1 MKKFLISLV
10 LLLLLPFCTVGDEP
24 SSNESV
30 VEDSLGE
37 ESIDT
42 GSSEENNKE
51 TDSSDSKSNDTES
64 VKISNLRDKCEIFA
78 ESKLI
83 ESDEYFFILGDDID
97 DRQRQSKYSHP
108 SGAQNGPF
116 QTWTYEDAVRI
127 SSEIL
132 PEEFDKIN
140 PFENDIGITWEKFE
154 AFADALCFAYE
165 NGTGLRN
172 VTITHA
178 DLMGRSSEILGFA
191 GNWENFPYIE
201 TGPEVIESPSP
212 KGLEFYTK
220 YTTVSGVIIVGGPDV
235 PDEALL
241 AARRSLEYQLSA
253 RPDFHQLLQE
263 SNVRVSLFGPDG
275 DTSELPEYKDT
286 AEIGGFAMMSIDAS
300 MTANA
305 GWLCYEG
312 NRDDEGD
319 PVIHEMAHT
328 LNHIVFEATNELY
341 FYENIYK
348 LAEEAIENGDW
359 EEGAQAIADGVPLS
373 DMIGEFFAIN
383 TENFIISNSPDLKYG
398 TRENIKEHNPAMYEL
413 YSRYYPTEPWSYCND
428 GVER

>member
-1 MKKFLISLV
+1 MKKFLIALV

-30 VEDSLGE
+30 VE
-37 ESIDT
+37 ESKDAS
-42 GSSEENNKE
+42 SSEENNKE

-235 PDEALL
+235 PDQAVL

>member
-30 VEDSLGE
+30 VEDS
-37 ESIDT
+37 IDT

-51 TDSSDSKSNDTES
+51 IDSSDSKSNDTES

-140 PFENDIGITWEKFE
+140 PLENDIGITWEKFE

-235 PDEALL
+235 PDEAVL

-398 TRENIKEHNPAMYEL
+398 TRENIKEYNPAMYEL

>member
-1 MKKFLISLV
+1 MKKFAIALV
-10 LLLLLPFCTVGDEP
+10 LLLFLPFCTVGEESNQSENVIEDSKENN
-24 SSNESV
+24 SSNENTEV
-30 VEDSLGE
+30 VE
-37 ESIDT
+37 
-42 GSSEENNKE
+42 
-51 TDSSDSKSNDTES
+51 SSDSKPSDKES
-64 VKISNLRDKCEIFA
+64 AKISNLREKCEIFA
-78 ESKLI
+78 NSKEI

-97 DRQRQSKYSHP
+97 DRHRQSKYSHP

-127 SSEIL
+127 SSEII

-165 NGTGLRN
+165 NGKGLRN

-201 TGPEVIESPSP
+201 TGAEVIESPSP
-212 KGLEFYTK
+212 QGLEFYTK

-235 PDEALL
+235 PDEAVL
-241 AARRSLEYQLSA
+241 AARRSIEYQLSA

-263 SNVRVSLFGPDG
+263 SNVRISLFGPDG

-348 LAEEAIENGDW
+348 LAEEALENGDW

-398 TRENIKEHNPAMYEL
+398 TRENIKENNPAMYEL
-413 YSRYYPTEPWSYCND
+413 YARYYPTEPWSYCND

>member
-1 MKKFLISLV
+1 MKKFTAALV
-10 LLLLLPFCTVGDEP
+10 LILLLPFCTVGEE
-24 SSNESV
+24 SNQRENV
-30 VEDSLGE
+30 IEDSTE
-37 ESIDT
+37 NS
-42 GSSEENNKE
+42 SSEENTE
-51 TDSSDSKSNDTES
+51 AVESSDSKPSNKES
-64 VKISNLRDKCEIFA
+64 AKISNLRDKCEIFA
-78 ESKLI
+78 NSKEI

-97 DRQRQSKYSHP
+97 DRHRQSKYSHP

-127 SSEIL
+127 SSEII

-165 NGTGLRN
+165 NGKGLRN

-201 TGPEVIESPSP
+201 TGAEVIESPSP
-212 KGLEFYTK
+212 EGLEFYTK

-235 PDEALL
+235 PDEAVL
-241 AARRSLEYQLSA
+241 AARRSIEYQLSA

-263 SNVRVSLFGPDG
+263 SNVRISLFGPDG

-348 LAEEAIENGDW
+348 LAEEALENGDW

-398 TRENIKEHNPAMYEL
+398 TRENIKENNPAMYEL

>member
-1 MKKFLISLV
+1 MKKFTAALV
-10 LLLLLPFCTVGDEP
+10 LILLLPFCTVGEE
-24 SSNESV
+24 SNQRENV
-30 VEDSLGE
+30 IEDSTE
-37 ESIDT
+37 NS
-42 GSSEENNKE
+42 SSEENTE
-51 TDSSDSKSNDTES
+51 AVESSDSKPSNKES
-64 VKISNLRDKCEIFA
+64 AKISNLRDKCEIFA
-78 ESKLI
+78 NSKEI

-97 DRQRQSKYSHP
+97 DRHRQSKYSHP

-127 SSEIL
+127 SSEII

-165 NGTGLRN
+165 NGKGLRN

-201 TGPEVIESPSP
+201 TGAEVIESPSP
-212 KGLEFYTK
+212 EGLEFYTK
-220 YTTVSGVIIVGGPDV
+220 YTAVSGVIIVGGPDV
-235 PDEALL
+235 PDEAVL
-241 AARRSLEYQLSA
+241 AARRSIEYQLSA

-263 SNVRVSLFGPDG
+263 SNVRISLFGPDG

-348 LAEEAIENGDW
+348 LAEEALENGDW

-383 TENFIISNSPDLKYG
+383 TENFIISNSPNLKYG
-398 TRENIKEHNPAMYEL
+398 TRENIKENNPAMYEL

>member
-1 MKKFLISLV
+1 MKKIPLTLV
-10 LLLLLPFCTVGDEP
+10 LLLLLPFCSVGDEP
-24 SSNESV
+24 SPTESV
-30 VEDSLGE
+30 NE
-37 ESIDT
+37 ESTET
-42 GSSEENNKE
+42 GSSVENNNEK
-51 TDSSDSKSNDTES
+51 DSSDSKSNDAES

-78 ESKLI
+78 DSKEI

-97 DRQRQSKYSHP
+97 DRHRQSKYSHP

-127 SSEIL
+127 SSEII

-140 PFENDIGITWEKFE
+140 PFEHDIGITWDKFE

-165 NGTGLRN
+165 NGKGLRN

-178 DLMGRSSEILGFA
+178 DLMGRSSRLGFA
-191 GNWENFPYIE
+191 GNWEAFPYIE
-201 TGPEVIESPSP
+201 TGAEVIESPSP
-212 KGLEFYTK
+212 EGLEFYTK

-235 PDEALL
+235 PDEAVL
-241 AARRSLEYQLSA
+241 AARRSIEYQLSA

-263 SNVRVSLFGPDG
+263 NNVRISLFSPDG

-286 AEIGGFAMMSIDAS
+286 SEIGGFAMMSTDAS

-312 NRDDEGD
+312 NIDDEGD

-328 LNHIVFEATNELY
+328 LNHIIFEATNELY

-348 LAEEAIENGDW
+348 LAEEALENGDW
-359 EEGAQAIADGVPLS
+359 EEGANAIADGVPLS

-398 TRENIKEHNPAMYEL
+398 TRESIKENNPAMYEL

>member
-1 MKKFLISLV
+1 MKKFHIVLV
-10 LLLLLPFCTVGDEP
+10 LLLFLPFCTVG
-24 SSNESV
+24 
-30 VEDSLGE
+30 E
-37 ESIDT
+37 ES
-42 GSSEENNKE
+42 SVEESPSNNPTNE
-51 TDSSDSKSNDTES
+51 EPTDSSDSSEKDTKTEDSQPKTEEES
-64 VKISNLRDKCEIFA
+64 VKISNLRDKCEIFTD
-78 ESKLI
+78 SKVI
-83 ESDEYFFILGDDID
+83 DSDEYFFILGDDID
-97 DRQRQSKYSHP
+97 DRHRQSKYSHP

-116 QTWTYEDAVRI
+116 QTWTFEDAVKI
-127 SSEIL
+127 SSEVI
-132 PEEFDKIN
+132 PEEFDRIN
-140 PFENDIGITWEKFE
+140 PFENDDGITWDRFE

-165 NGTGLRN
+165 NGKGLRN
-172 VTITHA
+172 VTIAHA
-178 DLMGRSSEILGFA
+178 DLMGRSSEIMGFA
-191 GNWENFPYIE
+191 GNWETFPYIE
-201 TGPEVIESPSP
+201 TGAEVIESPSP

-235 PDEALL
+235 PDEAVLS
-241 AARRSLEYQLSA
+241 ARRSIEYQLSA

-312 NRDDEGD
+312 NEDDEGD

-328 LNHIVFEATNELY
+328 LNHVVFEAINELY

-348 LAEEAIENGDW
+348 LAEEALENGDW

-398 TRENIKEHNPAMYEL
+398 TRENIKKYNPAMYEL
-413 YSRYYPTEPWSYCND
+413 YARYYPTEPWSYCND

>member
-1 MKKFLISLV
+1 MKKISLALV

-24 SSNESV
+24 SSSESV
-30 VEDSLGE
+30 VEDSTDA
-37 ESIDT
+37 S
-42 GSSEENNKE
+42 SSEENNKE

-235 PDEALL
+235 PDEAVL

-319 PVIHEMAHT
+319 PVIHEMART

-398 TRENIKEHNPAMYEL
+398 TRESIKENNPAMYEL

>member
-1 MKKFLISLV
+1 MKKFTAALV
-10 LLLLLPFCTVGDEP
+10 LILLLPFCTVGEE
-24 SSNESV
+24 SNQRENV
-30 VEDSLGE
+30 IEDSTE
-37 ESIDT
+37 N
-42 GSSEENNKE
+42 SSSQENTE
-51 TDSSDSKSNDTES
+51 AVESSDSKPSNKES
-64 VKISNLRDKCEIFA
+64 AKISNLRDKCEIFA
-78 ESKLI
+78 NSKEI

-97 DRQRQSKYSHP
+97 DRHRQSKYSHP

-127 SSEIL
+127 SSEII

-165 NGTGLRN
+165 NGKGLRN

-201 TGPEVIESPSP
+201 TGAEVIESPSP
-212 KGLEFYTK
+212 EGLEFYTK

-235 PDEALL
+235 PDEAVL
-241 AARRSLEYQLSA
+241 AARRSIEYQLSA

-263 SNVRVSLFGPDG
+263 SNVRISLFGPDG

-348 LAEEAIENGDW
+348 LAEEALENGDW

-398 TRENIKEHNPAMYEL
+398 TRENIKENNPAMYEL

>member
-30 VEDSLGE
+30 VENSLGE

-51 TDSSDSKSNDTES
+51 IDSSDSKSNDTES

-97 DRQRQSKYSHP
+97 DRQRRSKYSHP

-235 PDEALL
+235 PDEAVL

>member
-30 VEDSLGE
+30 VENSLGE
-37 ESIDT
+37 VSIDT

-235 PDEALL
+235 PDEAVL

-398 TRENIKEHNPAMYEL
+398 TRENIKEYNPAMYEL

>member
-1 MKKFLISLV
+1 MKKFTIALV
-10 LLLLLPFCTVGDEP
+10 LLLFLPFCTVGEESNQSENVIEDSKENN
-24 SSNESV
+24 SSNENTEV
-30 VEDSLGE
+30 VE
-37 ESIDT
+37 
-42 GSSEENNKE
+42 
-51 TDSSDSKSNDTES
+51 SSDSKPSDKES
-64 VKISNLRDKCEIFA
+64 AKISNLREKCEIFA
-78 ESKLI
+78 NSKEI

-97 DRQRQSKYSHP
+97 DRHRQSKYSHP

-127 SSEIL
+127 SSEII

-165 NGTGLRN
+165 NGKGLRN

-201 TGPEVIESPSP
+201 TGAEVIESPSP
-212 KGLEFYTK
+212 EGLEFYTK

-235 PDEALL
+235 PDEAVL
-241 AARRSLEYQLSA
+241 AARRSIEYQLSA

-263 SNVRVSLFGPDG
+263 SNVRISLFGPDG

-348 LAEEAIENGDW
+348 LAEEALENGDW

-398 TRENIKEHNPAMYEL
+398 TRENIKENNPAMYEL
-413 YSRYYPTEPWSYCND
+413 YARYYPTEPWSYCND

>member
-1 MKKFLISLV
+1 MKKLLISLV

-24 SSNESV
+24 SANESV
-30 VEDSLGE
+30 VE
-37 ESIDT
+37 ESIDDA
-42 GSSEENNKE
+42 SSEENNKE

-97 DRQRQSKYSHP
+97 DRQRQSKYSHS

-127 SSEIL
+127 SSEII

-178 DLMGRSSEILGFA
+178 DLMGRSSEMLGFA

-212 KGLEFYTK
+212 KGSQTELKIRCKFRNNMYI
-220 YTTVSGVIIVGGPDV
+220 YIY
-235 PDEALL
+235 AL
-241 AARRSLEYQLSA
+241 
-253 RPDFHQLLQE
+253 
-263 SNVRVSLFGPDG
+263 V
-275 DTSELPEYKDT
+275 
-286 AEIGGFAMMSIDAS
+286 
-300 MTANA
+300 
-305 GWLCYEG
+305 
-312 NRDDEGD
+312 
-319 PVIHEMAHT
+319 
-328 LNHIVFEATNELY
+328 
-341 FYENIYK
+341 
-348 LAEEAIENGDW
+348 
-359 EEGAQAIADGVPLS
+359 
-373 DMIGEFFAIN
+373 
-383 TENFIISNSPDLKYG
+383 
-398 TRENIKEHNPAMYEL
+398 
-413 YSRYYPTEPWSYCND
+413 
-428 GVER
+428 